1 MQDNA
6 RCHVSRETK
15 AWLERQNIPI
25 MDWPPY
31 SPDLNP
37 LENLWG
43 ILSNIVYSHGKQYHT
58 IQELGVAVKTTW
70 SNIRIEHFQTLSM
83 SMPNRFMILFWVKV
97 VILNI
102 NFLFLSIKCVDLYFV
117 LTSKPVL
124 TFDCGFN
131 LCHYFLEVFRKKLI
145 F

>member
-1 MQDNA
+1 MLPVWEELSGGNGIFMQDNA

-15 AWLERQNIPI
+15 AWLERQNIPV

-43 ILSNIVYSHGKQYHT
+43 ILSNIVYSHGKQYYT

-70 SNIRIEHFQTLSM
+70 SNIRIEHLQTLSM
-83 SMPNRFMILFWVKV
+83 SMPNRIYDLILGKGGHT
-97 VILNI
+97 
-102 NFLFLSIKCVDLYFV
+102 KY
-117 LTSKPVL
+117 
-124 TFDCGFN
+124 
-131 LCHYFLEVFRKKLI
+131 
-145 F
+145 

>member
-37 LENLWG
+37 LKNLWG

-58 IQELGVAVKTTW
+58 IQEL
-70 SNIRIEHFQTLSM
+70 RIEHLQTLSM
-83 SMPNRFMILFWVKV
+83 SMPNRIYDLILGKDYDLIIKQ
-97 VILNI
+97 ILRI
-102 NFLFLSIKCVDLYFV
+102 NFLFFINKMC
-117 LTSKPVL
+117 
-124 TFDCGFN
+124 
-131 LCHYFLEVFRKKLI
+131 
-145 F
+145 